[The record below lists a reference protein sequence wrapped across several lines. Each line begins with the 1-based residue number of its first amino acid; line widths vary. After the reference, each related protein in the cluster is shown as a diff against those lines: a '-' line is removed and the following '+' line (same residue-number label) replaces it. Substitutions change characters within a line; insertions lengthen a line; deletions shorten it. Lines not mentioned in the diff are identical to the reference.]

1 MSTVREIYWF
11 ILNAASWVIGLG
23 GLIYTVLQFEGAE
36 TVMQQT
42 AAGAYGSVFVIFAVL
57 LKLHAS
63 KANSDIQRNT
73 PPKSQLST
81 AKTVQQQADLE
92 LSQILGAGEERK
104 GSGPFGLA

>member
-1 MSTVREIYWF
+1 MSRQIFWF
-11 ILNAASWVIGLG
+11 ILNAGSWILGLG
-23 GLIYTVLQFEGAE
+23 GLSYAVAYFETAD
-36 TVMQQT
+36 TVMQQI
-42 AAGAYGSVFVIFAVL
+42 AYSAYGSVFVIFAIL

-73 PPKSQLST
+73 PPKSQLNT

-104 GSGPFGLA
+104 GSGPFDLA